1 MVTILL
7 TKTWVLKVQSYDQ
20 IYVTIM
26 MHILV
31 WKGDI
36 TIEGDNDDKASFNRI
51 NKNKIIR
58 SKSFEYK
65 TKLMGTTPNNNT
77 LDIDVVIPLKY
88 LSNFWRFF
96 DFSLV
101 NSERELDLAWSKEY
115 VISEISKNV
124 QCQVIQMLVHLFRP
138 WQQCKQLEKRVK

>member
-36 TIEGDNDDKASFNRI
+36 TIEGDNDDK
-51 NKNKIIR
+51 
-58 SKSFEYK
+58 
-65 TKLMGTTPNNNT
+65 
-77 LDIDVVIPLKY
+77 
-88 LSNFWRFF
+88 
-96 DFSLV
+96 
-101 NSERELDLAWSKEY
+101 
-115 VISEISKNV
+115 IS
-124 QCQVIQMLVHLFRP
+124 C
-138 WQQCKQLEKRVK
+138 